1 MPRKLT
7 RKLSKKLS
15 NRVRKS
21 LKRNVRKSLK
31 RNVRKTLKRNVRK
44 TFKKKNIRKTLKR
57 NVRKSLKR
65 NVRKNVRGGGEK
77 DLKKRMENMMEKW
90 PMPKDVGGHY
100 LKDTDEVDVHAWMDR
115 DEHLKKLSAEVTS
128 WREGE
133 APDMEYI
140 LDAYHGVDGSEHRD
154 RGEIRYTEALNY
166 LERMDPYYSRMHP
179 QLPKIK
185 TDPGGSD
192 GPYGVTDAGGPTEVI
207 ENPTNEYFQYRSTH
221 DDPPVD
227 NRGRVLNEVGEQ

>member
-1 MPRKLT
+1 
-7 RKLSKKLS
+7 
-15 NRVRKS
+15 
-21 LKRNVRKSLK
+21 
-31 RNVRKTLKRNVRK
+31 
-44 TFKKKNIRKTLKR
+44 
-57 NVRKSLKR
+57 
-65 NVRKNVRGGGEK
+65 
-77 DLKKRMENMMEKW
+77 MEKW

-100 LKDTDEVDVHAWMDR
+100 LKDTDKVDVHAWMDR

-154 RGEIRYTEALNY
+154 RGEIRYTNTLNY
-166 LERMDPYYSRMHP
+166 LKRMDPYYSRMHP

-192 GPYGVTDAGGPTEVI
+192 GPYGVTGALLAPDGITRGDA
-207 ENPTNEYFQYRSTH
+207 YFQTRSTQ